1 MKNGIYGF
9 HFMGIYCEAK
19 FKDDKVIDAY
29 VDYYKSEIPLHK
41 QHVTSN
47 LEYRKVVK

>member
-19 FKDDKVIDAY
+19 FKDDVVIDAY
-29 VDYYKSEIPLHK
+29 VDKYGSECKLENKWIFKSFDFVE
-41 QHVTSN
+41 
-47 LEYRKVVK
+47 VK